1 MTDVEF
7 VMAADVVVMSTFSP
21 LASFSSMP
29 MSSTNAPRVPEP
41 SSREYTET
49 SPVGTVP
56 AALSASPEPALPP
69 PEQPMRPNA
78 PSASRAPIAIITKRF
93 FMLFLSLAPL
103 PGAYLF
109 ASRSAAPDG
118 AAPHGT

>member
-1 MTDVEF
+1 MPFSSPATDVIMTDVEF

-49 SPVGTVP
+49 SPDGTAP
-56 AALSASPEPALPP
+56 AAPSPSPPSPEPALPP

-93 FMLFLSLAPL
+93 FMLFLSSAPL
-103 PGAYLF
+103 PGA
-109 ASRSAAPDG
+109 
-118 AAPHGT
+118 